1 MEQLELERN
10 QSLKR
15 MKEKEKKL
23 QQLES
28 KITDMEEDRLTQF
41 KEYQEQQESQK
52 TLFELQIIDLKKRIE
67 ELTEKSKQ
75 QKKTISKLQSE

>member
-1 MEQLELERN
+1 
-10 QSLKR
+10 
-15 MKEKEKKL
+15 
-23 QQLES
+23 
-28 KITDMEEDRLTQF
+28 MEEDRLTQF

-75 QKKTISKLQSE
+75 